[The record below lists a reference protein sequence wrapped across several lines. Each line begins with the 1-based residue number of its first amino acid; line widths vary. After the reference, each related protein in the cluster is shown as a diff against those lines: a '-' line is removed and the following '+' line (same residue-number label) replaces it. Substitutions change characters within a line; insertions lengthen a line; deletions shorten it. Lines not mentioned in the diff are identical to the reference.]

1 MKKQETQITHT
12 AYWVISILTIIFI
25 LISCEPFTTT
35 AIPQENVTSAALS
48 AEAELPVLPFLPA
61 AYQSPYL
68 HPLDTPHSYI
78 EDTCQYLRN
87 KWNPANAKPGTVV
100 MVIMFK
106 EITNPLD
113 FHKIMVELQT
123 QGFQAINTKKLLAF
137 LERNIYIPSRSVLL
151 IQDGSY
157 EARNFNQAFREY
169 WDELGWPVVNGWVSE
184 PGTPDSL
191 WNENTAL
198 ENEGWV
204 DHQAGGVISDTV
216 LSDDSSKAVIT
227 RELDGSLSA
236 FAGHY
241 AKTPYAFIWPNGGFG
256 LRPVQAARQLGYQLG
271 FTSNPRGPLMYNWV
285 PLADTV
291 DSDRPSY
298 IPEGPINDP
307 LMTLPRYPADEAL
320 NAIDAVRV
328 SGEEAAAYQEANKA
342 VELNYYDLICKS
354 THGPIPNP

>member
-1 MKKQETQITHT
+1 MIKQETPITHIAFRVT
-12 AYWVISILTIIFI
+12 SILTIIFI

-35 AIPQENVTSAALS
+35 SLQQNTTSTAPSITVDAPAAP
-48 AEAELPVLPFLPA
+48 ALPA
-61 AYQSPYL
+61 AYQSQFL
-68 HPLDTPHSYI
+68 NPLDVPHSYV

-113 FHKIMVELQT
+113 IHKIMVELQS
-123 QGFQAINTKKLLAF
+123 QSFQAISTKKFLAF
-137 LERNIYIPSRSVLL
+137 MERNIKIPPRSVLL

-157 EARNFNQAFREY
+157 EARNFNRIFREY
-169 WDELGWPVVNGWVSE
+169 WETLDWPVVNGWVSE
-184 PGTPDSL
+184 PGTSESL
-191 WNENTAL
+191 WDENIEL
-198 ENEGWV
+198 EKEGWV
-204 DHQAGGVISDTV
+204 DHQAAGVISDTV

-227 RELDGSLSA
+227 RELDGSLRA
-236 FAGHY
+236 FAEHY

-271 FTSNPRGPLMYNWV
+271 FTSNMRGPVMYNWV
-285 PLADTV
+285 PLADKF
-291 DSDRPSY
+291 DPERPSY
-298 IPEGPINDP
+298 IPEGPIDDP
-307 LMTLPRYPADEAL
+307 LMTLPRFPADEAL

-328 SGEEAAAYQEANKA
+328 TGDESAAYQEANKA
-342 VELNYYDLICKS
+342 VEINYYDLICKS